1 MAYGWKTEAWLICV
15 CVMGFLSGYGMEEH
29 WWCIKGGFSE
39 MYFGGIARVVGLLQ
53 IHGFFFSFFLFL
65 CLVVDGSLSSLRD
78 YYPMAF
84 VKRFGGEI
92 S

>member
-1 MAYGWKTEAWLICV
+1 MGWRSTGGALKVGFQRCILVVLQGLSV
-15 CVMGFLSGYGMEEH
+15 CSKYMVSFFL
-29 WWCIKGGFSE
+29 
-39 MYFGGIARVVGLLQ
+39 
-53 IHGFFFSFFLFL
+53 FLFL